1 MPRLGMANWM
11 RLLKYVPAEKR
22 PILTKGSSAGWPP
35 SSVRIKKA
43 AKNCQVMFFRIQS
56 TEQLTDHRPTL
67 KQGTAITI
75 TGEEEVPLRHDMRI
89 SAEIAGTAP
98 MMSFQV

>member
-75 TGEEEVPLRHDMRI
+75 TAAARPMTPPSLLG
-89 SAEIAGTAP
+89 IARST
-98 MMSFQV
+98 V